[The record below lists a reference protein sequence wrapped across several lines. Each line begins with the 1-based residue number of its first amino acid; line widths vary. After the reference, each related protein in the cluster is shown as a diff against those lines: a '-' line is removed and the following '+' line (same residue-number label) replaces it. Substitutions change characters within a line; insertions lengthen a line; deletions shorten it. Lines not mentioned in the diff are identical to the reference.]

1 MGLTLVT
8 APSVEP
14 ITAAEAKTHL
24 RVTHSSDDTYIASLI
39 IAAREYV
46 ENYLGRALVQQTWD
60 LKLDEWPS
68 FPFEMP
74 KPLLSS
80 VTSIKYYG
88 TDDTEYTW
96 AATNYV
102 VDTDSVPGRID
113 LAYGISRPTTALRDM
128 NGVIIRFA
136 AGYAPLVG
144 DPPVVTTDYRAN
156 IPTAIKQALFL
167 LVGHWYE
174 NREEVV
180 TGAVV
185 SKIPQVSEALLA
197 PYRLW
202 PI

>member
-1 MGLTLVT
+1 MLPETLRGDRLALSIPVESDLDRITEYCADPVFEQFLTT
-8 APSVEP
+8 PWPYTRAH
-14 ITAAEAKTHL
+14 AESFV
-24 RVTHSSDDTYIASLI
+24 RD
-39 IAAREYV
+39 YV
-46 ENYLGRALVQQTWD
+46 PRAW
-60 LKLDEWPS
+60 K
-68 FPFEMP
+68 
-74 KPLLSS
+74 
-80 VTSIKYYG
+80 
-88 TDDTEYTW
+88 DDTEYTW